1 MLNKSTIFYQGGME
15 ITLDVEKMSQLVNLE
30 TKLVIKDCAKVNKT
44 SSD

>member
-1 MLNKSTIFYQGGME
+1 ME

-44 SSD
+44 SEKQNIDRDDYV